1 MSASMMPIVQTLLFV
16 SMPNVKIRVNQQE
29 PVDETRYVVL
39 LITKPLAVAQQILE
53 EILKSR
59 VSKQNV
65 QKIMNAFTL
74 NLVSIINVLTL
85 VHCQIPAAKTLNVYQ
100 KIILLCA
107 LVILALLE
115 IHYWV
120 VFLLNTVVSIPNVLR
135 APNVSTESVAVS
147 FI

>member
-1 MSASMMPIVQTLLFV
+1 
-16 SMPNVKIRVNQQE
+16 
-29 PVDETRYVVL
+29 
-39 LITKPLAVAQQILE
+39 
-53 EILKSR
+53 
-59 VSKQNV
+59 
-65 QKIMNAFTL
+65 MNAFTL

-120 VFLLNTVVSIPNVLR
+120 VFLLNIVVSILNVLR
-135 APNVSTESVAVS
+135 AQNVLTESVAVS